1 VPFAPEDHHAGRFD
15 NPAWRGKSCGNTAGK
30 EAGMS
35 VTRRTALLG
44 LAGTAFASGGHAAP
58 PGEPVTDQLVA
69 AAKKEGVVVFHS
81 SIELSVCQAM
91 IDGFNKHYPDVKV
104 QLERS
109 GAERI
114 LQRITQ
120 EYASNIHA
128 ADFVESSDM
137 GTFVDWKK
145 KGWLAAYVPTDVAQ
159 SWPGEERDPDGRFA
173 SIRASLSVL
182 AYNTRQVKAED
193 APKSFADLLNPRWR
207 MRLVKAHPSYSG
219 SILTSTYATAKA
231 LGWEY
236 FEKLAKQR
244 VMQVQSAVDPGKKV
258 AQGERS
264 VAADGSEYVVLNL
277 QDAGEP
283 ILPIYATEGSP
294 IFSGQAAVMEAAPH
308 PNAARLFSSYVF
320 STEGQQ
326 LMADVGNLR
335 SYNPK
340 VRPKPGHV
348 DLKDVKLLRTDPN
361 ELAAAAE
368 EVKRRYGEIF
378 GV

>member
-1 VPFAPEDHHAGRFD
+1 MP
-15 NPAWRGKSCGNTAGK
+15 T
-30 EAGMS
+30 S
-35 VTRRTALLG
+35 VTRRAALLG
-44 LAGTAFASGGHAAP
+44 LAAGAVATQAQAAP
-58 PGEPVTDQLVA
+58 PGEPVTGGLVE

-91 IDGFNKHYPDVKV
+91 IDGFNKRYPDVKV
-104 QLERS
+104 QLERT

-145 KGWLAAYVPTDVAQ
+145 KGWLAAYVPEDVAE
-159 SWPGEERDPDGRFA
+159 SWPAEERDPDGRFA

-182 AYNTRQVKAED
+182 SCNTRQVKPED
-193 APKSFADLLNPRWR
+193 RPASFADLLHPRWR
-207 MRLVKAHPSYSG
+207 MRMVKAHPSYSG

-244 VMQVQSAVDPGKKV
+244 VMQTQSAVDPPKKV

-264 VAADGSEYVVLNL
+264 VGVDGSEYVVLNL

-283 ILPIYATEGSP
+283 IIPIYATEGTP
-294 IFSGQAAVMEAAPH
+294 IFSGQGAVMEAAPH
-308 PNAARLFSSYVF
+308 PNAARLFASYVF

-326 LMADVGNLR
+326 LMADSGNLR
-335 SYNPK
+335 SFDPK
-340 VRPKPGHV
+340 VREKPGHAS
-348 DLKDVKLLRTDPN
+348 LKDIKLLWTDPN
-361 ELAAAAE
+361 ALAAAAE
-368 EVKRRYGEIF
+368 EVKRKYTEIF

>member
-1 VPFAPEDHHAGRFD
+1 MRQYGREGSGHVGD
-15 NPAWRGKSCGNTAGK
+15 
-30 EAGMS
+30 EADGAARADGQR
-35 VTRRTALLG
+35 VCD
-44 LAGTAFASGGHAAP
+44 GGPGGAAA
-58 PGEPVTDQLVA
+58 EPVNDQLVA
-69 AAKKEGVVVFHS
+69 AAKKEGVVVSHS

-308 PNAARLFSSYVF
+308 PNATRLFSSYVF
-320 STEGQQ
+320 STR
-326 LMADVGNLR
+326 D
-335 SYNPK
+335 SS
-340 VRPKPGHV
+340 
-348 DLKDVKLLRTDPN
+348 
-361 ELAAAAE
+361 
-368 EVKRRYGEIF
+368 
-378 GV
+378 